1 LIAKEYKDEELEKSM
16 QEPPTTENFPKA
28 KTINLIS
35 SED

>member
-16 QEPPTTENFPKA
+16 QEPPTTEHFAKA
-28 KTINLIS
+28 KAINLVS